1 MRNVKI
7 SKYLVIFTIG
17 LFIGSGFMPS
27 INCMNNNETSD
38 EIDQQQQKYNAS
50 TALLGTMLFA
60 QLFKPGLETLTRVEL
75 FMNKLGNLYGNSI
88 LSIRES
94 LSGDDLTSVSKE
106 SIEINNDMEWIE
118 FDFPDI
124 QVTPGGTY
132 YIVLKPD
139 PDSDGGWGFNYIS
152 WAFGLEDPYPK
163 GVPFWKHNGSWNED
177 IPGQSSADYAF
188 ITYGKNGNN
197 EDNVEITI
205 SAGNFNK
212 DIGFGVSI
220 DVINYKKESVI
231 INYSITRDRYFVK
244 DFPETYENNFT
255 APPEEYWASLIGV
268 GNEFIIYNLN
278 ISAWFGEHKI
288 NREGISIGELVILK

>member
-1 MRNVKI
+1 MSKVKI
-7 SKYLVIFTIG
+7 SKFIV
-17 LFIGSGFMPS
+17 LFIICFFVSSSVMPC
-27 INCMNNNETSD
+27 INCLNND
-38 EIDQQQQKYNAS
+38 EISEEVDQKQDKYDAS
-50 TALLGTMLFA
+50 TCLLGTMLFA
-60 QLFKPGLETLTRVEL
+60 QLFKPGLKTLTKVKL
-75 FMNKLGNLYGNSI
+75 FMNKVGNLYGSSI
-88 LSIRES
+88 LSIRSS

-106 SIEINNDMEWIE
+106 SIEINSELEWIE

-124 QVTPGGTY
+124 QVTPGVTY

-139 PDSDGGWGFNYIS
+139 PDSDGGYGFNYIS
-152 WAFGLEDPYPK
+152 WAFGLGDPYPQ
-163 GVPFWKHNGSWNED
+163 GVPFWKYNESWNEG
-177 IPGQSSADYAF
+177 IPGHSSADYTF
-188 ITYGKNGNN
+188 ITYAKDEN
-197 EDNVEITI
+197 NVEITI

-255 APPEEYWASLIGV
+255 APPEEYWSCIIGV
-268 GNEFIIYNLN
+268 GNKFIIYNLN
-278 ISAWFGEHKI
+278 ISAWFEDYKM